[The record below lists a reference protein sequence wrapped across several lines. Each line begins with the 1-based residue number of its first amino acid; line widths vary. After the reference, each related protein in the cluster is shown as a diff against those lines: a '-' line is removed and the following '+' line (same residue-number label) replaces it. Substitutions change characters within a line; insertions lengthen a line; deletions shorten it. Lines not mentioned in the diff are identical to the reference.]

1 VKVIFKA
8 GFVVFMTLF
17 LNVGAAAAGKDCTN
31 TSTLLTH
38 QGANT
43 AAVSDGGGPPDD
55 GYCYHTPESLE
66 LVVYEFG
73 VCTGAVSPATRPD
86 KCSTLFKNSSGTT
99 VNLAVGDTLPL
110 SDSVTLDEGTYT
122 HGYLLVGNVFKTKAI
137 IEFTTDRTDDR
148 GGVGKICYTDGR
160 SVDNNVP
167 VMSCGTDASAVLPAP
182 ETSSVGYTSGGTY
195 VSRALGYSL
204 VMGGETVV
212 TDLYM
217 ATTAGV
223 EASGPNEEAAFFGSQ
238 AFGTPVTISPNTAS
252 INISFG
258 ITDGVTLGF
267 PDRAVGGPERG
278 PDDAIF
284 EGLKFK
290 MTAN

>member
-8 GFVVFMTLF
+8 GFVVCTTLF
-17 LNVGAAAAGKDCTN
+17 LHVGAAAAGKDCTN

-38 QGANT
+38 KGANT
-43 AAVSDGGGPPDD
+43 AAVSVGGNPPDD

-86 KCSTLFKNSSGTT
+86 KCSTLFKNSSGKT

-110 SDSVTLDEGTYT
+110 SDSVTLEEGTYT
-122 HGYLLVGNVFKTKAI
+122 HGYLLVGNLFKTKAI

-160 SVDNNVP
+160 SVDDDVP
-167 VMSCGTDASAVLPAP
+167 VMSCDTDASAALPAP
-182 ETSSVGYTSGGTY
+182 ETSSVGYTTDGGTY
-195 VSRALGYSL
+195 VSRVLGYTL

-217 ATTAGV
+217 ATTAGK
-223 EASGPNEEAAFFGSQ
+223 EAENKDEAKAFFGSQ
-238 AFGTPVTISPNTAS
+238 AFGTPVTISPNTTS
-252 INISFG
+252 LDISFV
-258 ITDGVTLGF
+258 ITNGVTLGF
-267 PDRAVGGPERG
+267 PNVAGRG
-278 PDDAIF
+278 PNDAVF

-290 MTAN
+290 ITAN

>member
-1 VKVIFKA
+1 MKVTFKA

-17 LNVGAAAAGKDCTN
+17 LHVGAAAAGKDCTN

-43 AAVSDGGGPPDD
+43 AAVSDDGGPPDD

-66 LVVYEFG
+66 LVLYEFG

-195 VSRALGYSL
+195 VSKVLGYSL
-204 VMGGETVV
+204 VMAGETVV

-217 ATTAGV
+217 ATAAGK
-223 EASGPNEEAAFFGSQ
+223 EAENRNEEAAFFGSQ
-238 AFGTPVTISPNTAS
+238 AFSAPVTINPNTTS
-252 INISFG
+252 LDISFV
-258 ITDGVTLGF
+258 ITNGVTLGF
-267 PDRAVGGPERG
+267 PSGAGRG
-278 PDDAIF
+278 PNDAVF

-290 MTAN
+290 ITAN

>member
-8 GFVVFMTLF
+8 GFVVCTTLF
-17 LNVGAAAAGKDCTN
+17 LHVGAAAAGKDCTN

-38 QGANT
+38 KGANT
-43 AAVSDGGGPPDD
+43 AAVSVGGNPPDD

-86 KCSTLFKNSSGTT
+86 KCSTLFKNSSGKT

-110 SDSVTLDEGTYT
+110 SDSVTLEEGTYT
-122 HGYLLVGNVFKTKAI
+122 HGYLLVGNLFKTKAI

-160 SVDNNVP
+160 SVDDNVP
-167 VMSCGTDASAVLPAP
+167 VMSCDTDASAALPAP
-182 ETSSVGYTSGGTY
+182 ETSSVGYTNGGAY

>member
-1 VKVIFKA
+1 MENIIKA
-8 GFVVFMTLF
+8 GVVFFMALF

-73 VCTGAVSPATRPD
+73 VCTGAVSPGTRPD
-86 KCSTLFKNSSGTT
+86 KCSTLFKNSSGKT
-99 VNLAVGDTLPL
+99 VNLAVGDSLPL

-195 VSRALGYSL
+195 VSKVLGYSL
-204 VMGGETVV
+204 VMAGETVV

-223 EASGPNEEAAFFGSQ
+223 EASNPSEEAAFFGSQ
-238 AFGTPVTISPNTAS
+238 AFSAPVTINPNTTS
-252 INISFG
+252 LDISFV
-258 ITDGVTLGF
+258 ITNGVTLGF
-267 PDRAVGGPERG
+267 PSGAGRG
-278 PDDAIF
+278 PNDAVF

-290 MTAN
+290 ITAN

>member
-1 VKVIFKA
+1 MENIIKA
-8 GFVVFMTLF
+8 GVVVFMTLF

-167 VMSCGTDASAVLPAP
+167 VMSCGTDASAALPAP
-182 ETSSVGYTSGGTY
+182 ETSSVGDNSGSPY
-195 VSRALGYSL
+195 VSKVLGYSL
-204 VMGGETVV
+204 VMAGETVV

-223 EASGPNEEAAFFGSQ
+223 EAANQGEEAAFFGSQ
-238 AFGTPVTISPNTAS
+238 ALSAPVTINPNTTS
-252 INISFG
+252 VDISFV
-258 ITDGVTLGF
+258 ITNGVTLGF
-267 PDRAVGGPERG
+267 PNGTGRG
-278 PDDAIF
+278 PNDAMF
-284 EGLKFK
+284 GGLKFK
-290 MTAN
+290 ITVK

>member
-1 VKVIFKA
+1 MENIIKA
-8 GFVVFMTLF
+8 GVIVYAALF
-17 LNVGAAAAGKDCTN
+17 INVGAAVAGKDCTN
-31 TSTLLTH
+31 TSSY
-38 QGANT
+38 ANHSSADS
-43 AAVSDGGGPPDD
+43 AAEENGSSIT

-66 LVVYEFG
+66 VKIYEFG
-73 VCTGAVSPATRPD
+73 ICTEAVSPNTKPD
-86 KCSTLFKNSSGTT
+86 KCSTLFKDSSGKT
-99 VNLAVGDTLPL
+99 VNLAVGDSLPL
-110 SDSVTLDEGTYT
+110 SDAVTLDEGTYT

-195 VSRALGYSL
+195 VSKVLGYSL
-204 VMGGETVV
+204 VMAGETVV

-223 EASGPNEEAAFFGSQ
+223 EASNPSEEAAFFGSQ
-238 AFGTPVTISPNTAS
+238 AFSAPVTINPNTTS
-252 INISFG
+252 LDISFV
-258 ITDGVTLGF
+258 ITNGVTLGF
-267 PDRAVGGPERG
+267 PNGTGRG
-278 PDDAIF
+278 PNDAMF
-284 EGLKFK
+284 GGLKFK
-290 MTAN
+290 ITVK

>member
-1 VKVIFKA
+1 MENIIKA
-8 GFVVFMTLF
+8 GVIVYAALF
-17 LNVGAAAAGKDCTN
+17 INVGAAVAGKDCTN
-31 TSTLLTH
+31 TSSY
-38 QGANT
+38 ANHST
-43 AAVSDGGGPPDD
+43 ADSAAEENGSSIT

-66 LVVYEFG
+66 VKIYEFG
-73 VCTGAVSPATRPD
+73 ICTEAVSPFTKPD
-86 KCSTLFKNSSGTT
+86 KCSTLFKDSSGKT
-99 VNLAVGDTLPL
+99 VNLAVGDSLPL
-110 SDSVTLDEGTYT
+110 SDAVTLDEGTYT

-167 VMSCGTDASAVLPAP
+167 VMSCDTDASAVLPAP

-223 EASGPNEEAAFFGSQ
+223 EAANQGEEAAFFGSQ
-238 AFGTPVTISPNTAS
+238 ALSAPVTINPNTTS
-252 INISFG
+252 VDISFV
-258 ITDGVTLGF
+258 ITNGVTLGF
-267 PDRAVGGPERG
+267 PNGAGRG
-278 PDDAIF
+278 PNDAMF
-284 EGLKFK
+284 GGLKFK
-290 MTAN
+290 ITVK

>member
-1 VKVIFKA
+1 MENIIKA
-8 GFVVFMTLF
+8 GVVVYVALF

>member
-1 VKVIFKA
+1 MENIIKA
-8 GFVVFMTLF
+8 GVVVYVALF

-66 LVVYEFG
+66 LVLYEFG

-86 KCSTLFKNSSGTT
+86 KCSTLFKDSSGKT
-99 VNLAVGDTLPL
+99 VNLAVGDSLPL
-110 SDSVTLDEGTYT
+110 SDGVTLDEGTYT
-122 HGYLLVGNVFKTKAI
+122 HGYVLVGNVFKTKAI

-167 VMSCGTDASAVLPAP
+167 VMSCGTDASAALPAP
-182 ETSSVGYTSGGTY
+182 ETSSVGDNSGSPY
-195 VSRALGYSL
+195 VSKVLGYSL
-204 VMGGETVV
+204 VMAGETVV

-223 EASGPNEEAAFFGSQ
+223 EAANQGEEAAFFGSQ
-238 AFGTPVTISPNTAS
+238 AFSAPVTINPNTTS
-252 INISFG
+252 LDISFV
-258 ITDGVTLGF
+258 ITNGVTLGF
-267 PDRAVGGPERG
+267 PNGAGRG
-278 PDDAIF
+278 PYDAVF
-284 EGLKFK
+284 EGLKFRI
-290 MTAN
+290 TAN

>member
-1 VKVIFKA
+1 MENIIKA
-8 GFVVFMTLF
+8 GVIVYAALF
-17 LNVGAAAAGKDCTN
+17 INVGAAVAGKDCTN
-31 TSTLLTH
+31 TSSY
-38 QGANT
+38 ANHST
-43 AAVSDGGGPPDD
+43 ADSAAEENGSSIT

-66 LVVYEFG
+66 VKIYEFG
-73 VCTGAVSPATRPD
+73 ICTEAVSPETKPD
-86 KCSTLFKNSSGTT
+86 KCSTLFKDSSGKT
-99 VNLAVGDTLPL
+99 VNLAVGDSLPL
-110 SDSVTLDEGTYT
+110 SDAVTLDEGTYT

-195 VSRALGYSL
+195 VSKVLGYSL
-204 VMGGETVV
+204 VMAGETVV

-223 EASGPNEEAAFFGSQ
+223 EAANQGEEAAFFGSQ
-238 AFGTPVTISPNTAS
+238 ALSAPVTINPNTTS
-252 INISFG
+252 LDISFV
-258 ITDGVTLGF
+258 ITNGVTLGF
-267 PDRAVGGPERG
+267 PNGAGRG
-278 PDDAIF
+278 PYDAVF
-284 EGLKFK
+284 EGLKFRI
-290 MTAN
+290 TAN

>member
-1 VKVIFKA
+1 MENIIKA
-8 GFVVFMTLF
+8 GVIVYAALF
-17 LNVGAAAAGKDCTN
+17 INVGAAVAGKDCTN
-31 TSTLLTH
+31 TSSY
-38 QGANT
+38 ANHST
-43 AAVSDGGGPPDD
+43 ADSAAEENGSSIT

-66 LVVYEFG
+66 VKIYEFG
-73 VCTGAVSPATRPD
+73 ICTEAVSPFTKPD
-86 KCSTLFKNSSGTT
+86 KCSTLFKDSSGKT
-99 VNLAVGDTLPL
+99 VNLAVGDSLPL
-110 SDSVTLDEGTYT
+110 SDAVTLDEGEYT
-122 HGYLLVGNVFKTKAI
+122 HGYLLVGNVFRTKVI

-148 GGVGKICYTDGR
+148 GGVGRICYTDGR

-167 VMSCGTDASAVLPAP
+167 VMSCGTDASAALPAP

>member
-1 VKVIFKA
+1 MENIIKA
-8 GFVVFMTLF
+8 GVVVYVALF

-195 VSRALGYSL
+195 VSKVLGYSL
-204 VMGGETVV
+204 VMAGETVV

-223 EASGPNEEAAFFGSQ
+223 EASNPSEEAAFFGSQ
-238 AFGTPVTISPNTAS
+238 AFSAPVTINPNTTS
-252 INISFG
+252 LDISFV
-258 ITDGVTLGF
+258 ITNGVTLGF
-267 PDRAVGGPERG
+267 PSGAGRG
-278 PDDAIF
+278 PNDAVF

-290 MTAN
+290 ITAN

>member
-1 VKVIFKA
+1 MKVIFKA

-17 LNVGAAAAGKDCTN
+17 LHVGAAAAGKDCTN

-38 QGANT
+38 SGPNT
-43 AAVSDGGGPPDD
+43 AAVSVGGGPPDD

-195 VSRALGYSL
+195 VSKVLGYSL
-204 VMGGETVV
+204 VMAGETVV

-223 EASGPNEEAAFFGSQ
+223 EAANQGEEAAFFGSQ
-238 AFGTPVTISPNTAS
+238 ALSAPVTINPNTTS
-252 INISFG
+252 VDISFV
-258 ITDGVTLGF
+258 ITNGVTLGF
-267 PDRAVGGPERG
+267 PNGTGRG
-278 PDDAIF
+278 PNDAMF
-284 EGLKFK
+284 GGLKFK
-290 MTAN
+290 ITVK

>member
-1 VKVIFKA
+1 MENIIKA
-8 GFVVFMTLF
+8 GVIVYAALF
-17 LNVGAAAAGKDCTN
+17 INVGAAVAGKDCTN
-31 TSTLLTH
+31 TSSY
-38 QGANT
+38 ANHSSADS
-43 AAVSDGGGPPDD
+43 AAEENGSSIT

-66 LVVYEFG
+66 VKIYEFG
-73 VCTGAVSPATRPD
+73 ICTEAVSPETKPD
-86 KCSTLFKNSSGTT
+86 KCSTLFKDSSGKT
-99 VNLAVGDTLPL
+99 VNLAVGDSLPL
-110 SDSVTLDEGTYT
+110 SDAVTLDEGTYT

-195 VSRALGYSL
+195 VSKVLGYSL
-204 VMGGETVV
+204 VMAGETVV

-223 EASGPNEEAAFFGSQ
+223 EAANQGEEAAFFGSQ
-238 AFGTPVTISPNTAS
+238 ALSAPVTINPNTTS
-252 INISFG
+252 VDISFV
-258 ITDGVTLGF
+258 ITNGVTLGF
-267 PDRAVGGPERG
+267 PNGTGRG
-278 PDDAIF
+278 PNDAMF
-284 EGLKFK
+284 GGLKFK
-290 MTAN
+290 ITVK

>member
-1 VKVIFKA
+1 MENIIKA
-8 GFVVFMTLF
+8 GVVVYVALF

-38 QGANT
+38 QGTNT

-66 LVVYEFG
+66 LVLYEFG
-73 VCTGAVSPATRPD
+73 VCMGAVSPATRPD
-86 KCSTLFKNSSGTT
+86 KCSTLFKDSSGKT
-99 VNLAVGDTLPL
+99 VNLAVGDSLPL

-122 HGYLLVGNVFKTKAI
+122 HGYVLVGNVFKTKAI

-167 VMSCGTDASAVLPAP
+167 VMSCGTDASAALPAP
-182 ETSSVGYTSGGTY
+182 ETSSVGDNSGSPY
-195 VSRALGYSL
+195 VSKVLGYSL
-204 VMGGETVV
+204 VMAGETVV

-223 EASGPNEEAAFFGSQ
+223 EAANQGEEAAFFGSQ
-238 AFGTPVTISPNTAS
+238 AFSAPVTINPNTTS
-252 INISFG
+252 LDISFV
-258 ITDGVTLGF
+258 ITNGVTLGF
-267 PDRAVGGPERG
+267 PNGAGRG
-278 PDDAIF
+278 PYDAVF
-284 EGLKFK
+284 EGLKFRI
-290 MTAN
+290 TAN

>member
-1 VKVIFKA
+1 MENIIKA
-8 GFVVFMTLF
+8 GVVVYAALF
-17 LNVGAAAAGKDCTN
+17 LNVGAAVAGKDCTN
-31 TSTLLTH
+31 TSTLANH
-38 QGANT
+38 SGANT
-43 AAVSDGGGPPDD
+43 AGIDDDGSPLD
-55 GYCYHTPESLE
+55 GYCYHTPESME
-66 LVVYEFG
+66 LTLYEFG
-73 VCTGAVSPATRPD
+73 VCTDAVSPSTKID
-86 KCSTLFKNSSGTT
+86 KCSTLYSNSTGKTI
-99 VNLAVGDTLPL
+99 NLAVGDSLPL
-110 SDSVTLDEGTYT
+110 SDDVTLDEGTYT
-122 HGYLLVGNVFKTKAI
+122 HGYILLGNVFKTKAI
-137 IEFTTDRTDDR
+137 IEFTTDRTDDE

-160 SVDNNVP
+160 SVDDNVP
-167 VMSCGTDASAVLPAP
+167 VMSCDTDASAALPAP
-182 ETSSVGYTSGGTY
+182 ETSSVGYTNGGAY

-267 PDRAVGGPERG
+267 PSGAGRG
-278 PDDAIF
+278 PDDDIF

>member
-1 VKVIFKA
+1 MKVIFKA

-86 KCSTLFKNSSGTT
+86 KCSTLFKDSSGKT
-99 VNLAVGDTLPL
+99 VNLAVGDALPL

>member
-1 VKVIFKA
+1 MENIIKA
-8 GFVVFMTLF
+8 GVIVYAALF
-17 LNVGAAAAGKDCTN
+17 INVGAAVAGKDCTN
-31 TSTLLTH
+31 TSSY
-38 QGANT
+38 ANHST
-43 AAVSDGGGPPDD
+43 ADSAAEENGSSIT

-66 LVVYEFG
+66 LKIYEFG
-73 VCTGAVSPATRPD
+73 ICTEAVSPKTKPD
-86 KCSTLFKNSSGTT
+86 KCSTLFKDSSGKT
-99 VNLAVGDTLPL
+99 VNLAVGDSLPL
-110 SDSVTLDEGTYT
+110 SDAVTLDEGTYT

-167 VMSCGTDASAVLPAP
+167 VMSCGTDASAALPAP
-182 ETSSVGYTSGGTY
+182 ETSSVGDNSGSPY
-195 VSRALGYSL
+195 VSKVLGYSL
-204 VMGGETVV
+204 VMAGETVV

>member
-1 VKVIFKA
+1 MKVIFKA

-17 LNVGAAAAGKDCTN
+17 LNVGAAVAGKDCTN

-86 KCSTLFKNSSGTT
+86 KCSTLFKDSSGKT
-99 VNLAVGDTLPL
+99 VNLAVGNCLPL

-122 HGYLLVGNVFKTKAI
+122 HGYVLVGNVFKTKAI

-167 VMSCGTDASAVLPAP
+167 VMSCGTDASAALPAP
-182 ETSSVGYTSGGTY
+182 ETSSVGDNSGSPY
-195 VSRALGYSL
+195 VSKVLGYSL
-204 VMGGETVV
+204 VMAGETVV

-223 EASGPNEEAAFFGSQ
+223 EASNPSEEAAFFGSQ
-238 AFGTPVTISPNTAS
+238 AFSAPVTINPNTAALD
-252 INISFG
+252 ISFV
-258 ITDGVTLGF
+258 ITNGVTLGF
-267 PDRAVGGPERG
+267 PSGAGRG
-278 PDDAIF
+278 PNDAVF

-290 MTAN
+290 ITAN

>member
-1 VKVIFKA
+1 MKVIFKA

-43 AAVSDGGGPPDD
+43 AAVSDDGGPPDD

>member
-1 VKVIFKA
+1 MKVIFKA

-86 KCSTLFKNSSGTT
+86 KCSTLFKNSSGKT

-167 VMSCGTDASAVLPAP
+167 VMSCGTDASAALPAP
-182 ETSSVGYTSGGTY
+182 ETSSVGDNSGSPY
-195 VSRALGYSL
+195 VSKVLGYSL
-204 VMGGETVV
+204 VMAGETVV

-223 EASGPNEEAAFFGSQ
+223 EAANQGEEAAFFGSQ
-238 AFGTPVTISPNTAS
+238 ALSAPVTINPNTTS
-252 INISFG
+252 VDISFV
-258 ITDGVTLGF
+258 ITNGVTLGF
-267 PDRAVGGPERG
+267 PNGAGRG
-278 PDDAIF
+278 PNDAMF
-284 EGLKFK
+284 GGLKFK
-290 MTAN
+290 ITVK

>member
-1 VKVIFKA
+1 MENIIKA
-8 GFVVFMTLF
+8 GVVVFMTLF

-167 VMSCGTDASAVLPAP
+167 VMSCGTDASAALPAP
-182 ETSSVGYTSGGTY
+182 ETSSVGDNSGSPY
-195 VSRALGYSL
+195 VSKVLGYSL
-204 VMGGETVV
+204 VMAGETVV

-223 EASGPNEEAAFFGSQ
+223 EAANQGEEAAFFGSQ
-238 AFGTPVTISPNTAS
+238 ALSAPVTINPNTTS
-252 INISFG
+252 VDISFV
-258 ITDGVTLGF
+258 ITNGVTLGF
-267 PDRAVGGPERG
+267 PNGAGRG
-278 PDDAIF
+278 PNDAMF
-284 EGLKFK
+284 GGLKFK
-290 MTAN
+290 ITVK

>member
-1 VKVIFKA
+1 MENIIKA
-8 GFVVFMTLF
+8 GVVVFMTLF

-73 VCTGAVSPATRPD
+73 VCTGAVSPGTRPD
-86 KCSTLFKNSSGTT
+86 KCSTLFKNSSGKT
-99 VNLAVGDTLPL
+99 VNLAVGDSLPL

-195 VSRALGYSL
+195 VSKVLGYSL
-204 VMGGETVV
+204 VMAGETVV

-223 EASGPNEEAAFFGSQ
+223 EASNPSEEAAFFGSQ
-238 AFGTPVTISPNTAS
+238 AFSAPVTINPNTTS
-252 INISFG
+252 LDISFV
-258 ITDGVTLGF
+258 ITNGVTLGF
-267 PDRAVGGPERG
+267 PSGAGRG
-278 PDDAIF
+278 PNDAVF

-290 MTAN
+290 ITAN